1 MKISKKEQIEQMT
14 SLTVEQKKEL
24 CTYLGRAQGRNAD
37 YTIECDGDDAAA
49 LLNWWQQHQEKA
61 AKRAARKKSQPE
73 RQQQS
78 LSEQCETVISELAYV
93 YGVTVKEVIKQLQ
106 AKIETARVQEQQKA
120 FDAEKAASAKI
131 EAFKAAHSELI
142 AEWEDLQ
149 TEQQKQALRCN
160 KLSTQIAQA
169 KYEQRRRGRSKGADV
184 KSVALF

>member
-1 MKISKKEQIEQMT
+1 MT

-24 CTYLGRAQGRNAD
+24 CLYLGRAQGRNAD
-37 YTIECDGDDAAA
+37 YAIECDGDDADA
-49 LLNWWQQHQEKA
+49 LLSWWQQHQQKA
-61 AKRAARKKSQPE
+61 AARSAKRENRHTTAE

-78 LSEQCETVISELAYV
+78 LAEQCLQVIRELADV
-93 YGVTVKEVIKQLQ
+93 YGVTTKEVIKQLQ

-160 KLSTQIAQA
+160 KLSTL
-169 KYEQRRRGRSKGADV
+169 EQRKRGRVRSKKSEPETEV
-184 KSVALF
+184 KTRVLF